1 MKMKQI
7 QRVVEKE
14 TGVKIKD
21 TKRTR
26 KNVYARA
33 IYFKLCKLRTPHT
46 LTEIGDSVN
55 KDHASVLHAVK
66 NVWPELMAYNE
77 DFAYTYN
84 KIADDEALL
93 PCEQRYRELKKEYL
107 KLLTKNKKKCFI

>member
-46 LTEIGDSVN
+46 LTEIGDSAN
-55 KDHASVLHAVK
+55 KDHASVLHAC
-66 NVWPELMAYNE
+66 MA
-77 DFAYTYN
+77 
-84 KIADDEALL
+84 
-93 PCEQRYRELKKEYL
+93 
-107 KLLTKNKKKCFI
+107 